1 MEEPDTLIAL
11 TAEIAA
17 SFVTNNR
24 VAIGDIGGMIAS
36 VHGAL
41 AGLGQPPAPAVPEF
55 VPAVTLRKSLADP
68 TRIISMID
76 GKSYAVLKR
85 HLTTQGLTP
94 AEYRTRYNLP
104 TDYPMTAPAYSEM
117 RKAMAV
123 RIGLGR
129 KKAGRPKLGVV
140 TPSGDGPTPIAKA
153 PRKSRAPTR
162 KATPAKVDQNAE

>member
-11 TAEIAA
+11 TADIVA

-36 VHGAL
+36 IHGAL
-41 AGLGQPPAPAVPEF
+41 AGLGQPPAPAAPEY

-94 AEYRTRYNLP
+94 AEYRARYNLP
-104 TDYPMTAPAYSEM
+104 ADYPMTAPAYSEM

-123 RIGLGR
+123 KIGLGR
-129 KKAGRPKLGVV
+129 KKAGRRKLGMV
-140 TPSGDGPTPIAKA
+140 TPSVDAPTPVAAA
-153 PRKSRAPTR
+153 PRKARTPTR
-162 KATPAKVDQNAE
+162 KAASAPIDQKV

>member
-11 TAEIAA
+11 TADVVA

-36 VHGAL
+36 VHDAL
-41 AGLGQPPAPAVPEF
+41 AGLGQPPAPAAPEF

-68 TRIISMID
+68 TGIISMID

-94 AEYRTRYNLP
+94 TEYRTRYNLP
-104 TDYPMTAPAYSEM
+104 ADYPMTAPAYSEM

-123 RIGLGR
+123 KIGLGR
-129 KKAGRPKLGVV
+129 KKVGRWKLGVV
-140 TPSGDGPTPIAKA
+140 IPSVDATVPIATA
-153 PRKSRAPTR
+153 PGKSRAPAK
-162 KATPAKVDQNAE
+162 KAASATVDQNG

>member
-24 VAIGDIGGMIAS
+24 LAIGDIGGMIAS

-41 AGLGQPPAPAVPEF
+41 AGLGQPSAPAALEF

-68 TRIISMID
+68 TGIISMID

-94 AEYRTRYNLP
+94 AEYRARYNLP
-104 TDYPMTAPAYSEM
+104 ADYPMTAPAYSEM

-123 RIGLGR
+123 KIGLGR
-129 KKAGRPKLGVV
+129 TKAGRPKLGVV
-140 TPSGDGPTPIAKA
+140 TPSGDAPTPIAQA
-153 PRKSRAPTR
+153 PRKPRVPTKKAAP
-162 KATPAKVDQNAE
+162 AGVDQKAE

>member
-1 MEEPDTLIAL
+1 LEEPDTLIAL
-11 TAEIAA
+11 TADVVA
-17 SFVTNNR
+17 SFVANNR

-36 VHGAL
+36 VLGAL
-41 AGLGQPPAPAVPEF
+41 AGLGQTPAPAAPVF

-94 AEYRTRYNLP
+94 AEYRSRYNLP
-104 TDYPMTAPAYSEM
+104 ADYPMTAPAYSEM

-123 RIGLGR
+123 KIGLGR

-140 TPSGDGPTPIAKA
+140 TPSADATVPITAA
-153 PRKSRAPTR
+153 PGKVRV
-162 KATPAKVDQNAE
+162 PAKKAASATVDQNG